1 MKTSQWLL
9 AFTLIS
15 LMQSCGVKQNQ
26 PNFEQIYTVD
36 LNDRSDDKF
45 DVVLKVQ
52 GLRSADSIFQFAST
66 APGTYQVMNI
76 GRYVSDFKAFD
87 TSGNEL
93 NVESIS
99 VNQFQLSQPENIST
113 ITYKV
118 AETWD
123 TPVEEYEIYAMCG
136 TSIEK
141 DHVLIN
147 GQGVFGYFHGHQASP
162 IKIIL
167 EYPET
172 WLIGTAMSKNSENQ
186 YLALTY
192 DYLVD
197 SPILLGELTRASKM
211 VEETEVEVYTYS
223 KTGMINSEEVLT
235 DMNDMLF
242 AASKFV
248 NGLPVDRYTFL
259 YLFEDRTAG
268 AWEHS
273 YSSEYIYKEGPWDQI
288 GQGVVETAAHEFFHV
303 ITPLN
308 IHSEIIQEFNFVTPV
323 PSQHLWLYEGTT
335 EWASHMMLLQDN
347 LTTLDDYL
355 EMLHNKVVTD
365 KSFYRSDYSLVDLAL
380 NSYTKSGQSQYGN
393 IYMRGALVAGLLDLQ
408 LLELSNGEMGLRDL
422 ANKLAQKYGP
432 NRPFSEQVFFDEIVE
447 MTYPEIG
454 VFIDNYIKEAQ
465 PLPYNSLYA
474 TIGVNYQESLVI
486 ENESSLNLALY
497 PVPQGLY
504 VIQDKGEFK
513 RGDFIRKINS
523 TDVNSSNFKEFM
535 NNFKSVN
542 IGSEV
547 SVELYRGNSPLVV
560 QVKTEALILKDEFI
574 LNSEPSDKQ
583 LERRKVW
590 MSSRN

>member
-1 MKTSQWLL
+1 MKTTQWLL
-9 AFTLIS
+9 ALTLMI

-26 PNFEQIYTVD
+26 PSFEQVYTVD
-36 LNDRSDDKF
+36 LNDRADDKF
-45 DVVLKVQ
+45 NVVLEVQ
-52 GLRSADSIFQFAST
+52 GLKPTDSIFQFAST

-87 TSGNEL
+87 AAGNL
-93 NVESIS
+93 IDVEAIN
-99 VNQFQLSQPENIST
+99 VNQYQLSKPNNISM

-147 GQGVFGYFHGHQASP
+147 GQGVFGYFHGHQSSP
-162 IKIIL
+162 IKIEL
-167 EYPET
+167 EYPES
-172 WLIGTAMSKNSENQ
+172 WLVGTAMSKNDDNQ
-186 YLALTY
+186 YLALTF

-197 SPILLGELTRASKM
+197 SPILLGNLTRASKM
-211 VEETEVEVYTYS
+211 VEQTEVEVYTYS

-273 YSSEYIYKEGPWDQI
+273 YSSEYIYKEGPWDKI

-308 IHSEIIQEFNFVTPV
+308 IHSEIIQAFNFVTPI

-347 LTTLDDYL
+347 LTSLDDYL
-355 EMLHNKVVTD
+355 EMLHSKVVTD
-365 KSFYRSDYSLVDLAL
+365 KSFYRTDYSLVDLAL
-380 NSYTKSGQSQYGN
+380 NSYTKDGQSQYGN

-422 ANKLAQKYGP
+422 VNQLAQKYGP
-432 NRPFSEQVFFDEIVE
+432 NRPFSEQAFFDEITA

-454 VFIDNYIKEAQ
+454 DFVTNYIKQAK
-465 PLPYNSLYA
+465 PLPYQELYA
-474 TIGVNYQESLVI
+474 TIGVDYRAALVK

-504 VIQDKGEFK
+504 VIQDKGELK

-523 TDVNSSNFKEFM
+523 TEVNGSNFKEFM
-535 NNFKSVN
+535 SNFKGLQ
-542 IGSEV
+542 IGTEV
-547 SVELYRGNSPLVV
+547 SVEFYRGSSPMTATL
-560 QVKTEALILKDEFI
+560 KTESLILKDEFT
-574 LNSEPSDKQ
+574 LYPNPSEEQ